1 MDEQNRITEALTAL
15 FQSNVLVKPHS
26 EGVYSVEVREVV
38 YFTDKGADGALLF
51 TLEPRTYQMLA
62 VPSEDFILLVKNR
75 VGFSRCPGLQAV
87 RVYRS
92 PDSVWYGNA
101 HMLTVVADTGV
112 LPADIDLSKLTALR
126 SILDVEPLP
135 AKLGLYR
142 HNFVNSVRVKE
153 DVVVYNERSRVQY
166 IYVVEA

>member
-1 MDEQNRITEALTAL
+1 MDEQKRITEALMAL
-15 FQSNVLVKPHS
+15 FQSTVLVKPYS

-51 TLEPRTYQMLA
+51 SLEPRTYQMLA
-62 VPSEDFILLVKNR
+62 VPSEDFILLVNR

-87 RVYRS
+87 HVYRS

-126 SILDVEPLP
+126 NIPDVESLP

-142 HNFVNSVRVKE
+142 HNFVNSVRVNE
-153 DVVVYNERSRVQY
+153 DVVVYNEWSRVQY